1 MCGAVI
7 FIDAVYFLYMR
18 GVSWKEVVLS
28 TLIFGF
34 VVVFFLFCVQQLV
47 STDVGTWRGDVAE
60 IENKEGPGGTV
71 YTKIDVVEVGE
82 VAVRIRLPEE
92 PRYDSGAPIVVYVP
106 TFFTP
111 DQKAFQEL
119 QGLSDFG
126 FAQVSLLLPGR
137 KDRETDLA
145 SDGEVDYGGALSVA
159 AMRDVFLY
167 AGGEKADVDGVYIQE
182 KTTVDLDTDVL
193 GAYAFSHPGI
203 LLFQTLAQ
211 YGDVLSVDYVVGREN
226 PTEPLLS
233 SLELGYFEKG
243 SAVLNTLY
251 DSATDYH
258 DDGIV
263 LSYEGIAWDSQSEL
277 PYFDVNNDDRA
288 RKDDDVLFGN
298 QIPGMF
304 GKKIYSPELLEALR
318 IHELFTVS
326 AWPTDLAT
334 PEEAALWWQ
343 GRESLSVFDDVAQK
357 IPNLRVMLVFGKK
370 DHVQPEADK
379 PHIRQEYAGLVGE
392 GLWVRLNP
400 DASYVADFD
409 ALLAR
414 DYFEHPAGTGPT
426 SWQND
431 AVSWGHPDGSGAVR
445 VMPFAALTEMADR
458 TKYAMWMNDLS
469 SPLISE

>member
-1 MCGAVI
+1 
-7 FIDAVYFLYMR
+7 MR
-18 GVSWKEVVLS
+18 GVSWKMVFLS
-28 TLIFGF
+28 TIIFGF
-34 VVVFFLFCVQQLV
+34 VVTFFLFCVQQLV
-47 STDVGTWRGDVAE
+47 STDVGTWTSDVVDV
-60 IENKEGPGGTV
+60 ENREGPGGTI
-71 YTKIDVVEVGE
+71 YTKIDVVEIGE

-92 PRYDSGAPIVVYVP
+92 SRYDSGAPIVVYVP

-167 AGGEKADVDGVYIQE
+167 AEGEKADIDGEYIQD

-211 YGDVLSVDYVVGREN
+211 YGGQLSVDFVVGREN

-251 DSATDYH
+251 DPAVYYH
-258 DDGIV
+258 DDGIT
-263 LSYEGIAWDSQSEL
+263 LPYTTIAWDAQSEL
-277 PYFDVNNDDRA
+277 PYFDVNGDGRA

-304 GKKIYSPELLEALR
+304 GKKIYSSELLESLR
-318 IHELFTVS
+318 LNELFT
-326 AWPTDLAT
+326 AATWPTDLAT

-343 GRESLSVFDDVAQK
+343 GRESLSLFDDVAQK
-357 IPNLRVMLVFGKK
+357 MPDLKVMLIFAKK
-370 DHVQPEADK
+370 DHVQPQADK
-379 PHIRQEYAGLVGE
+379 PHIRQAYAGLTGG

-400 DASYVADFD
+400 DTSYVAHFD
-409 ALLAR
+409 EPLAE
-414 DYFEHPAGTGPT
+414 DYFEHSAGTGPT
-426 SWQND
+426 SWQDD
-431 AVSWGHPDGSGAVR
+431 AVSWAHPDGFGAIR
-445 VMPFAALTEMADR
+445 VVPFAALTEMADR
-458 TKYAMWMNDLS
+458 VKYGIWADDLS
-469 SPLISE
+469 RTLPSL

>member
-1 MCGAVI
+1 
-7 FIDAVYFLYMR
+7 MR
-18 GVSWKEVVLS
+18 GVSWKEVALS
-28 TLIFGF
+28 TIIFGF
-34 VVVFFLFCVQQLV
+34 VVAFFLFCVQQLV
-47 STDVGTWRGDVAE
+47 STDVGTWTSDLTDT
-60 IENKEGPGGTV
+60 ENREGPGGTV
-71 YTKIDVVEVGE
+71 YTKIDVAEVGE

-92 PRYDSGAPIVVYVP
+92 PRYDSGAPLVVYVP

-167 AGGEKADVDGVYIQE
+167 AGGEKADVDGEYIQE
-182 KTTVDLDTDVL
+182 KTTVDLDSDVL

-211 YGDVLSVDYVVGREN
+211 YGDVLPVDFVVGREN

-251 DSATDYH
+251 DPATDYH

-263 LSYEGIAWDSQSEL
+263 LSYADIAWDAQSEL
-277 PYFDVNNDDRA
+277 PYFDVNDDDRA
-288 RKDDDVLFGN
+288 REDDDVLFGS

-304 GKKIYSPELLEALR
+304 GKKMYSPELLEALR
-318 IHELFTVS
+318 VNELFTAS
-326 AWPTDLAT
+326 KWPTNLAT

-343 GRESLSVFDDVAQK
+343 GRESLSIFDDVAQK
-357 IPNLRVMLVFGKK
+357 MPGLRTMLVFGKK
-370 DHVQPEADK
+370 DHVQPDVGK
-379 PHIRQEYAGLVGE
+379 PHIRQEYAGLTSG

-400 DASYVADFD
+400 DESYVADFD
-409 ALLAR
+409 KLLAN
-414 DYFEHPAGTGPT
+414 DYFEHPAGTGPA
-426 SWQND
+426 SWQDD
-431 AVSWGHPDGSGAVR
+431 AVSWAHPDGSGVVR
-445 VMPFAALTEMADR
+445 VLPFAALTEMADR
-458 TKYAMWMNDLS
+458 TKYSLWSDDLS
-469 SPLISE
+469 RVLLPE